1 MYVLFCIVFVY
12 YLCVLHVQYIFDTNF
27 QNCAAKQKAGYLTEL
42 LNVNVV
48 TCKIQM
54 QMIKIISLDLL

>member
-42 LNVNVV
+42 QNPDADDKNYFIRSAV
-48 TCKIQM
+48 IF
-54 QMIKIISLDLL
+54 

>member
-1 MYVLFCIVFVY
+1 MYNTSLI
-12 YLCVLHVQYIFDTNF
+12 QIFKT
-27 QNCAAKQKAGYLTEL
+27 AAKQKAGYLTEL